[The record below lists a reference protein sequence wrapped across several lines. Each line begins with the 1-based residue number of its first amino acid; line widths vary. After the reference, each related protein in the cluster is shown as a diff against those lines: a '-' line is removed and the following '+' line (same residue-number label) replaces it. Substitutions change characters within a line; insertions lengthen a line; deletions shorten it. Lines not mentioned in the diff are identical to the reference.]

1 MCVCVVRLDLK
12 LEQLLMR
19 MSHDSPDSLI
29 FMLNAKNRNC
39 YYLISRK
46 MPTNYY
52 LSVFRCCCILF
63 LCFFLY
69 FFVDVVFF
77 H

>member
-1 MCVCVVRLDLK
+1 MRKDIVYMIECVCELK

-46 MPTNYY
+46 MPTN
-52 LSVFRCCCILF
+52 
-63 LCFFLY
+63 
-69 FFVDVVFF
+69 
-77 H
+77 